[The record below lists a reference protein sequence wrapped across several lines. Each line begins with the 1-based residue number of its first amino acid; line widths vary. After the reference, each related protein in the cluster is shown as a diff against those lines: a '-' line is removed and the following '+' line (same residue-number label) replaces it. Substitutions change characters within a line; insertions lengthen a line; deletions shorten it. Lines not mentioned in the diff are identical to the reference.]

1 MNVSI
6 KEIEE
11 VVVTLP
17 ISYYAKRR
25 VPIFP
30 EKKTMVGT
38 SYYDPAKD
46 EIHIDC
52 GLIQSGLKN
61 APETEDEEF
70 RETAIR
76 SMVYHELSHAI
87 LTPSSKQV
95 QNELRYDNLP
105 PEIFNVFE
113 DERIETLLKDFYIN
127 VNFKKNLLYIF
138 GNSIPT
144 PTTPEEKFFNLVRF
158 RCYQGTQWAKRVDE
172 IIERYRGVNVN
183 SFNSEEYS
191 DSKLAENYIEE
202 VAILYHEFLKEENK
216 GKGVSDNPSERADIE
231 NSINGTGT
239 SEGFSENNVEER
251 TGEGQGEGEEGEA
264 CKGQSNGQG
273 EGRGNKQGE
282 GQGKRTEGNHNSHSL
297 EGQGKDGRGGGGG
310 KNELFGKVFNEEYK
324 RYHDNALTAEL
335 NVIISSF
342 NKKNNSGSGCTS
354 YSGVFNPRNV
364 AREDYRYFDKKTS
377 ARGNNTYGTFHLNLV
392 IDNSGSFSGLQNSAN
407 KLINS
412 LIDIEKKNSN
422 FSFDVIF
429 SNVGLYEAT
438 KDNRYVVA
446 NGGNALEYDEVLE
459 VMNKHKKKN
468 AYVYNIVMHDGW
480 TDARASRG
488 RKNAFLAWDTSNTTI
503 IDTGDN
509 SEYFG
514 DLKSAKIVNTPYE
527 DLVKTL
533 GHQVATILRTA
544 FR

>member
-30 EKKTMVGT
+30 ERKTMVGT

-87 LTPSSKQV
+87 LTPNGRKM
-95 QNELRYDNLP
+95 QNELRFNNLP

-138 GNSIPT
+138 NNSIPT
-144 PTTPEEKFFNLVRF
+144 PTTPKEKFFNLVRF
-158 RCYQGTQWAKRVDE
+158 RCYQGTKWAKRVDE
-172 IIERYRGVNVN
+172 IIEHYRNVNVN
-183 SFNSEEYS
+183 SFNTENYS
-191 DSKLAENYIEE
+191 DASLAEIYIEA
-202 VAILYHEFLKEENK
+202 VADLYHEFLKEENK
-216 GKGVSDNPSERADIE
+216 GKGVSDNPSERTNIE

-251 TGEGQGEGEEGEA
+251 TGEGQG
-264 CKGQSNGQG
+264 
-273 EGRGNKQGE
+273 NKQGE
-282 GQGKRTEGNHNSHSL
+282 GQDKRTEGKHTSHSL
-297 EGQGKDGRGGGGG
+297 EGQGKNGRGGGGG

-324 RYHDNALTAEL
+324 RYHDDALTAEL

-422 FSFDVIF
+422 FTFDVIF

-438 KDNRYVVA
+438 KDNRYVMA
-446 NGGNALEYDEVLE
+446 SGGNALEYDEVLA

-480 TDARASRG
+480 TNARTSRC
-488 RKNAFLAWDTSNTTI
+488 RTNAFLAWDTSNTTI

-509 SEYFG
+509 EEYFG
-514 DLKSAKIVNTPYE
+514 DLKSAKIVNTPYD

>member
-30 EKKTMVGT
+30 EHHTKVGT

-61 APETEDEEF
+61 APEVEDEKF

-87 LTPSSKQV
+87 LTPSGSKLQD
-95 QNELRYDNLP
+95 ELWWSNLP
-105 PEIFNVFE
+105 PAIFNIFE
-113 DERIETLLKDFYIN
+113 DERIETILKDFYIN
-127 VNFKKNLLYIF
+127 VNFKKNLLYIH

-144 PTTPEEKFFNLVRF
+144 PTNPEEKFFNLVRF
-158 RCYQGTQWAKRVDE
+158 RCYQGTKWAERVNK
-172 IIERYRGVNVN
+172 IIEDYRDVNVN
-183 SFNSEEYS
+183 SLNNGDYKEY
-191 DSKLAENYIEE
+191 KLAERYIVE
-202 VAILYHEFLKEENK
+202 VAALYHDFIKEESK
-216 GKGVSDNPSERADIE
+216 GKGVSDNPSERTDIE

-239 SEGFSENNVEER
+239 SEGFSDNNVEEK
-251 TGEGQGEGEEGEA
+251 TGEGNGKDEEGEE
-264 CKGQSNGQG
+264 C
-273 EGRGNKQGE
+273 EGQGE
-282 GQGKRTEGNHNSHSL
+282 GQGKRQSEGQDKRTEGNNTSDSL
-297 EGQGKDGRGGGGG
+297 EGQGKGGRGGGGAR
-310 KNELFGKVFNEEYK
+310 NALFNKVFNKEYS

-335 NVIISSF
+335 DVIISNF
-342 NKKNNSGSGCTS
+342 NKKNSSGSGCTS

-392 IDNSGSFSGLQNSAN
+392 IDNSGSFSLLQDSAN
-407 KLINS
+407 TLINS
-412 LIDIEKKNSN
+412 LVDIERKNSN
-422 FSFDVIF
+422 FTFDVIF
-429 SNVGLYEAT
+429 SNVGLLEST

-446 NGGNALEYDEVLE
+446 SGGNELEYDEVLS

-480 TDARASRG
+480 TNAESRG
-488 RKNAFLAWDTSNTTI
+488 SKNAFLAWNTSNTTI

-509 SEYFG
+509 ECYLN
-514 DLKSAKIVNTPYE
+514 DLKSAKVVITPYD

-533 GHQVATILRTA
+533 GHQVASILRTA

>member
-25 VPIFP
+25 VPIFS
-30 EKKTMVGT
+30 ERTTRVGT
-38 SYYDPAKD
+38 SYYDPARD

-61 APETEDEEF
+61 APEVEDEKF

-87 LTPSSKQV
+87 LTPSGSKLQD
-95 QNELRYDNLP
+95 ELRWSSLP
-105 PEIFNVFE
+105 PAIFNIFE
-113 DERIETLLKDFYIN
+113 DERIETVLKDFYIN
-127 VNFKKNLLYIF
+127 VNFKKNLLYIN

-144 PTTPEEKFFNLVRF
+144 PTSPEEKFFNLVRF
-158 RCYQGTQWAKRVDE
+158 RCYQGTKWAERVNK
-172 IIERYRGVNVN
+172 IIEDYRDVNVN
-183 SFNSEEYS
+183 SLNNRNYK
-191 DSKLAENYIEE
+191 DYKLAEHYIEA
-202 VAILYHEFLKEENK
+202 VADLYHDFIKEESK
-216 GKGVSDNPSERADIE
+216 GKGVSDNPSERTDIE

-239 SEGFSENNVEER
+239 SEGFSDNNVEEK
-251 TGEGQGEGEEGEA
+251 TGEGQGEG
-264 CKGQSNGQG
+264 QG
-273 EGRGNKQGE
+273 EGERRERKN
-282 GQGKRTEGNHNSHSL
+282 TSDSL
-297 EGQGKDGRGGGGG
+297 EGQGKGGRDGGGAR
-310 KNELFGKVFNEEYK
+310 NALFDKVFNKEYS

-335 NVIISSF
+335 DAIISSF
-342 NKKNNSGSGCTS
+342 NKKNSSGSGCTS

-392 IDNSGSFSGLQNSAN
+392 IDNSGSFSMLQDSAN
-407 KLINS
+407 TLINS
-412 LIDIEKKNSN
+412 LVDIERKNSN
-422 FSFDVIF
+422 FTFDVIF
-429 SNVGLYEAT
+429 SNVGLLEST
-438 KDNRYVVA
+438 KDNRYVIA
-446 NGGNALEYDEVLE
+446 SGGNALNYNEVLS

-480 TDARASRG
+480 TEAQSRG
-488 RKNAFLAWDTSNTTI
+488 SKNAFLAWNTSNTTI

-509 SEYFG
+509 EDYLKG
-514 DLKSAKIVNTPYE
+514 LKSAKVIITPYD

-533 GHQVATILRTA
+533 GHQVASILRTA